1 MIVCNIRYET
11 NYVQTINLNL
21 CGNVVCADE
30 FQYLHEKPKQNTN
43 RKATRALAHLFQN
56 LDQILKLFLLF
67 FSFFSK
73 FLRYTNNKN

>member
-43 RKATRALAHLFQN
+43 RKATRALAY
-56 LDQILKLFLLF
+56 IY
-67 FSFFSK
+67 SK
-73 FLRYTNNKN
+73 I